1 MTQEKSHQIA
11 VLGAG
16 SWGTALA
23 IVLQNNGHDVSLWEF
38 RPDAARQLD
47 EERENKEFLP
57 GITIP
62 KEISI
67 SSDPDQVLAD
77 KSMVVFVVP
86 SHVLR
91 EVSKKVTNCKPARNV
106 VAVSAVKGIENESLM
121 RMSEILLD
129 EISWLDE
136 NRVAA
141 LSGPSHAEEVS
152 RNIPTAV
159 VAASKKE
166 STAQAVQQNFM
177 NKTFRVYDSTDIV
190 GVELGGAVKN
200 IIAIAA
206 GICDGAGFGDN
217 TKAALQP
224 RALVE
229 IVRLGTRLNANPMT
243 FAGLSGMGD
252 LIVTCMSKHSRNR
265 YLGEQIGSG
274 KTLQDILKEMTM
286 VAEGVN
292 TTRSVHT
299 LSHKCGVEMP
309 ISNQVYEILFN
320 NKDPKQALHDLMIR
334 DAKKEA
340 WG

>member
-1 MTQEKSHQIA
+1 MTQEKSQQIA

-38 RPDAARQLD
+38 RPDAARKLD

-62 KEISI
+62 KDITI
-67 SSDPDQVLAD
+67 SSDPGQVLAD
-77 KSMVVFVVP
+77 TSMAIFVVP

-91 EVSKKVTNCKPARNV
+91 EVSRKVTNCKPARNV
-106 VAVSAVKGIENESLM
+106 IAVSAVKGIENESLM

-129 EISWLDE
+129 EISWLDKD
-136 NRVAA
+136 RIAA

-159 VAASKKE
+159 VAASNRE
-166 STAQAVQQNFM
+166 STAQAVQRIFM

-274 KTLQDILKEMTM
+274 KTLQEILEEMTM

-292 TTRSVHT
+292 TTQSVHA

-320 NKDPKQALHDLMIR
+320 NKNPKQALHDLMIR